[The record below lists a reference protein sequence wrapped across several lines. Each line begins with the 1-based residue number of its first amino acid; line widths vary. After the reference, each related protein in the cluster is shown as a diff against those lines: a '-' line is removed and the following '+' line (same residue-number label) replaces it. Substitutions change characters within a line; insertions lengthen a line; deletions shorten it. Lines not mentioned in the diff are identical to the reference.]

1 MQQTKAAVT
10 QIPLKNLSSSPLVGK
25 DVPRLY
31 ASRVPLALEGEGGTQ
46 CRVRG
51 KDHKANLICTS
62 SSALLSTFPLMGKET
77 SRGFTRRLSS
87 SRKVSMRDIEAAPA
101 LYPALQHCKM
111 TKRSVR
117 GFTLIELLVV
127 VLIIGILAAVALPQ
141 YQKAVRKARLSEVAL
156 QFNSVTKGIDLWM
169 LSNGGYDGRFLGP
182 QKTVELDV
190 NFPCD
195 VESGDWCITKTGG
208 WEGYC
213 FSVSGNMGYYCH
225 LGFYSYMD
233 PPNEDS
239 QLAFKSTNL
248 SLKRTVLQ
256 WEKQGQAPTWKLK
269 TVDPSSMAPELCRWW
284 TEQYGA
290 GSLTG
295 SAATT
300 CASYL

>member
-77 SRGFTRRLSS
+77 TRGFTRRLSS

-141 YQKAVRKARLSEVAL
+141 YQKAVRKARLSEVTIRINAIMK
-156 QFNSVTKGIDLWM
+156 SIDLW
-169 LSNGGYDGRFLGP
+169 LLENGGIPTTWNQLFGTD
-182 QKTVELDV
+182 KTIGSDIALSCTSEDRNICYTEL
-190 NFPCD
+190 
-195 VESGDWCITKTGG
+195 GG
-208 WEGYC
+208 WETYC
-213 FSVSGNMGYYCH
+213 SSPICQIN
-225 LGFYSYMD
+225 FYSFCSSD
-233 PPNEDS
+233 GTRENQWLDR
-239 QLAFKSTNL
+239 N
-248 SLKRTVLQ
+248 VLM
-256 WEKQGQAPTWKLK
+256 WEKLQSDPIWKLK
-269 TVDPSSMAPELCRWW
+269 VIDTKSTTPELCRWW
-284 TEQYGA
+284 RDLSGQDRF
-290 GSLTG
+290 SG
-295 SAATT
+295 SAATV
-300 CASYL
+300 CAPYF